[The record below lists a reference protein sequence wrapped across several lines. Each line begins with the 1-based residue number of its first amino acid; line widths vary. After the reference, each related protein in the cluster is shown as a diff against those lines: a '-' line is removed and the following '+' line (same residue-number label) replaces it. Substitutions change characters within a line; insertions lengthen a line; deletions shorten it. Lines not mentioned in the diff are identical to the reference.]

1 MDQVTR
7 QNAAMVEQSTAASH
21 ALATEATKLARLMG
35 QVSIGGAAAPA
46 ARRPAPAPTVA
57 KPLTGKACRS
67 GAAAATQLA
76 PQAQD
81 DSWEEF

>member
-7 QNAAMVEQSTAASH
+7 QNAAMVEQSTAASR
-21 ALATEATKLARLMG
+21 ALANEATELARLMG
-35 QVSIGGAAAPA
+35 QVSIGGAAPHS
-46 ARRPAPAPTVA
+46 ARRPAPASTMR
-57 KPLTGKACRS
+57 KPLAGKAFRS